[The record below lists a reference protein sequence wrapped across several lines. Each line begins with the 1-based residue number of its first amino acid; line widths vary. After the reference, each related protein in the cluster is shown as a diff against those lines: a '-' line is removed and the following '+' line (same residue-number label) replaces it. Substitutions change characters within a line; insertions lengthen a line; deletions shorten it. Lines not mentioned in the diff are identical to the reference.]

1 MSKRRLNVPSSG
13 RLAELD
19 LVSYGRRGRETPLRF
34 SQAQLE
40 QIDRTVR
47 GVSEVMVKVS
57 GGGKTLDAVKA
68 HVGYID
74 RHGKLKVNTDEGERL
89 GKGLAEEL
97 VYDWHLDVGKGQY
110 RPLPKAGEKDRRPRQ
125 AHNIVFSMPAGTS
138 PQKLLAAT
146 QKFARE
152 KFALRHRYAMVLH
165 TDQGHPHVHLVV
177 KATSEQGERL
187 SIRKDTLRQWR
198 DDFAGYL
205 RELGVPANATPIQL
219 RGKPKAH
226 RHDRVYRS
234 LKRGQSTFMRRKVE
248 GVAQELLRGALGPE
262 PGKAK
267 LIATRERVLIDWKA
281 TTVLLRAQGQESLA
295 RNVEE
300 YISQM
305 PAVATDKERIA
316 KGLLVRVVAERSR
329 EPSAERERSIGERA
343 R

>member
-47 GVSEVMVKVS
+47 GDSEVMVKVS

-97 VYDWHLDVGKGQY
+97 VYDWHLDVGKGRY

-146 QKFARE
+146 QSGPRV
-152 KFALRHRYAMVLH
+152 VLGNKS
-165 TDQGHPHVHLVV
+165 DVS
-177 KATSEQGERL
+177 AA
-187 SIRKDTLRQWR
+187 W
-198 DDFAGYL
+198 
-205 RELGVPANATPIQL
+205 PIQTAGVDVL
-219 RGKPKAH
+219 AVSAKSGRGI
-226 RHDRVYRS
+226 D
-234 LKRGQSTFMRRKVE
+234 E
-248 GVAQELLRGALGPE
+248 LRGAIINALSG
-262 PGKAK
+262 
-267 LIATRERVLIDWKA
+267 RDR
-281 TTVLLRAQGQESLA
+281 LRDT
-295 RNVEE
+295 
-300 YISQM
+300 
-305 PAVATDKERIA
+305 PAVTNARHA
-316 KGLLVRVVAERSR
+316 GLLSRAADALRRAAHAAEEQTAEEFVAADVSEARAMLEEVTGARTPDDMLHAIFSR
-329 EPSAERERSIGERA
+329 FCIGK
-343 R
+343 